1 MKPIKHIAYN
11 TLKPGPDDRQATFT
25 ARLLT
30 SVISMSLL
38 TLAFLQFSD
47 PLAMPQKASVEQN
60 PVKPIEN
67 VATPLKK
74 EPRWVIM
81 TVPSSAW
88 KIHLEKP
95 EPVIEK
101 VKEEPKPVEVK
112 PKEKPKIEKKPLT
125 SPRKAVKKSVG
136 SAKQAPS
143 TTGAGQTNNEMSN
156 ALLQIVQVIEQHK
169 RYPKRA
175 RDIGLE
181 GETLLIV
188 SIDASG
194 SVTEYRLKEGG
205 NALFR
210 RATLSAAQH
219 LKGLKTQVR
228 RAATLEIPVRYEI
241 D

>member
-88 KIHLEKP
+88 KIHLEEP

-101 VKEEPKPVEVK
+101 IKEEPKPC
-112 PKEKPKIEKKPLT
+112 LLYT
-125 SPRKAVKKSVG
+125 S
-136 SAKQAPS
+136 
-143 TTGAGQTNNEMSN
+143 
-156 ALLQIVQVIEQHK
+156 
-169 RYPKRA
+169 
-175 RDIGLE
+175 
-181 GETLLIV
+181 
-188 SIDASG
+188 DAAD
-194 SVTEYRLKEGG
+194 E
-205 NALFR
+205 
-210 RATLSAAQH
+210 
-219 LKGLKTQVR
+219 
-228 RAATLEIPVRYEI
+228 
-241 D
+241 

>member
-1 MKPIKHIAYN
+1 MTVVKHIAYDSIH
-11 TLKPGPDDRQATFT
+11 PGPDDRHASFT

-30 SVISMSLL
+30 AVTATSLFI
-38 TLAFLQFSD
+38 LAFLQFSD
-47 PLAMPQKASVEQN
+47 PLAMPQKASVERE

-88 KIHLEKP
+88 KIHLQEP
-95 EPVIEK
+95 PPVIEK
-101 VKEEPKPVEVK
+101 VKEEKALEVK
-112 PKEKPKIEKKPLT
+112 PKDLPKPKKKPVQP
-125 SPRKAVKKSVG
+125 PRKAVTKSVG
-136 SAKQAPS
+136 SAKQTPV
-143 TTGAGQTNNEMSN
+143 TNGAGQSNNDMSN
-156 ALLQIVQVIEQHK
+156 ALMQIVQVIEQNK

-175 RDIGLE
+175 RDIGLQ
-181 GETLLIV
+181 GQTVLIV
-188 SIDASG
+188 TIDDSG
-194 SVTEYRLKEGG
+194 TVVDYRLREGG

-219 LKGLKTQVR
+219 LKGLKTKAR
-228 RAATLEIPVRYEI
+228 RASSLEIPVRYEI

>member
-1 MKPIKHIAYN
+1 MALTGFARSCAKH
-11 TLKPGPDDRQATFT
+11 PGGVASIRLIERGDIVDLTYDPTQNCVTQIRASEQFAEFAFREDEATYSEESSSDGCRISVT
-25 ARLLT
+25 HRLT
-30 SVISMSLL
+30 FSLPGM
-38 TLAFLQFSD
+38 D
-47 PLAMPQKASVEQN
+47 PASQKA
-60 PVKPIEN
+60 
-67 VATPLKK
+67 T
-74 EPRWVIM
+74 
-81 TVPSSAW
+81 
-88 KIHLEKP
+88 
-95 EPVIEK
+95 
-101 VKEEPKPVEVK
+101 
-112 PKEKPKIEKKPLT
+112 
-125 SPRKAVKKSVG
+125 KKSIG

-143 TTGAGQTNNEMSN
+143 TNGAGQSNNEISN

-194 SVTEYRLKEGG
+194 SVSDYRLKEGG

>member
-1 MKPIKHIAYN
+1 MKPVKHIAYN
-11 TLKPGPDDRQATFT
+11 SLKPGPDDRQATFT

-30 SVISMSLL
+30 SVVATSLFA
-38 TLAFLQFSD
+38 LAFFQLSD
-47 PLAMPQKASVEQN
+47 PLAMPQKASIDQN
-60 PVKPIEN
+60 PIKPVEN
-67 VATPLKK
+67 VAMPLKK
-74 EPRWVIM
+74 EPRWIIM

-88 KIHLEKP
+88 KIHLEEPKP
-95 EPVIEK
+95 IVK
-101 VKEEPKPVEVK
+101 LVKEETKPLERQLKTK
-112 PKEKPKIEKKPLT
+112 PKSEKKAVTP
-125 SPRKAVKKSVG
+125 PPKATKKSVG

-143 TTGAGQTNNEMSN
+143 TNGAGQSNNEMSN
-156 ALLQIVQVIEQHK
+156 ALLQIVQVIERHK

-194 SVTEYRLKEGG
+194 FVSNYRLKEGG

-228 RAATLEIPVRYEI
+228 SAATLEIPVRYEI
-241 D
+241 N